1 MAQEVLM
8 SKLSEYRDLLNP
20 LLMSQRLAVL
30 ATYYDGQPYSNLVA
44 FAATN
49 DLKHILFATSRN
61 TRKYNN
67 LRENKKVAML
77 IDSRKNEI
85 SDFGSAFALT
95 AVGLAEETTVAE
107 RNLLSKLYLAKHPYL
122 SEFLNRSDSALIRV
136 AINDYVLAGFNKA
149 QRFRISD

>member
-1 MAQEVLM
+1 M
-8 SKLSEYRDLLNP
+8 SKLSDYRDLLNP

-30 ATYYDGQPYSNLVA
+30 ATYYDGQPFSNLVA

-107 RNLLSKLYLAKHPYL
+107 RNFLSKLYLAKHPSL
-122 SEFLNRSDSALIRV
+122 TEFLSMLDSALIRV
-136 AINDYVLAGFNKA
+136 AVSDYILAGFNKS